1 MPKKKIDGWY
11 SKRAYPH
18 FDTPLNFADASAL
31 VKSADNVRRH
41 AFYPFISFKLT
52 RRRYAVSNNTAIVK
66 TKERPLAV
74 PSHTDG
80 YIFAYYAKILSD
92 HYENWIRRARISE
105 CILAYRSG
113 IGTNIEFSNSAF
125 DEVAARR
132 TCTAIAFDLEKF
144 FDNIDHARLKEN
156 WEQLIGVQRLPDDH
170 YQVYRA
176 ITRFSEVRKADC
188 VLRLGLNPN
197 KPLPRPLCTARIF
210 RDLIRGGSPSLIT
223 PNRNSFGIPQGSQ
236 ISAVLSNIY
245 MLRFDEEMHDLSQKA
260 GAYYRR
266 YCDDI
271 LWICDSGAA
280 HIAPALIGGVL
291 AKLGPTSTLN
301 QDKTEFSN
309 FTIRFDGSQTCDRPL
324 QYLGF
329 TFDGSNKRIRS
340 QTLSKHWR
348 KLIYAARSARK
359 ASKVSTTHPMLTF
372 KRDIFRRF
380 SHLGKQNLLSY
391 GKRAE
396 ATMGTGAI
404 RRQFR
409 RHMTRIDDELK

>member
-1 MPKKKIDGWY
+1 M
-11 SKRAYPH
+11 
-18 FDTPLNFADASAL
+18 
-31 VKSADNVRRH
+31 
-41 AFYPFISFKLT
+41 
-52 RRRYAVSNNTAIVK
+52 
-66 TKERPLAV
+66 KERPLAV

-80 YIFAYYAKILSD
+80 YIFSYYAKILSD
-92 HYENWIRRARISE
+92 HYEDWIRRRGFAE
-105 CILAYRSG
+105 CVLAYRSG
-113 IGTNIEFSNSAF
+113 IGTNIEFSNAAF
-125 DEVAARR
+125 DEVATRR

-144 FDNIDHARLKEN
+144 FDNIDHDRLKEN
-156 WEQLIGVQRLPDDH
+156 WKQVIGVQKLPDDH
-170 YQVYRA
+170 YKVYRA
-176 ITRFSEVRKADC
+176 ITKFSEVSKAEC
-188 VLRLGLNPN
+188 VSRLGLQPN

-210 RDLIRGGSPSLIT
+210 RDLIRGGSPNLIT
-223 PNRNSFGIPQGSQ
+223 PNKNPFGIPQGSQ

-280 HIAPALIGGVL
+280 HIALGMISGVL

-301 QDKTEFSN
+301 QDKTESSN
-309 FTIRFDGSQTCDRPL
+309 FTVRFDGSQTCDKPL

-329 TFDGSNKRIRS
+329 TFDGANKRIRS

-348 KLIYAARSARK
+348 KLIYAVRSAKR

-396 ATMGTGAI
+396 ARMQTGAI